1 MLLEEIEKYKITSK
15 KADITKKWYIYAEKS
30 GDLGKSD
37 FESDPATLYCSV
49 SQLYLNSW
57 PGAKGYW
64 NSFRIVLAS

>member
-1 MLLEEIEKYKITSK
+1 MLK
-15 KADITKKWYIYAEKS
+15 KS

-37 FESDPATLYCSV
+37 FESDPATLYSSV

>member
-1 MLLEEIEKYKITSK
+1 MPLEEIEKYKITSK
-15 KADITKKWYIYAEKS
+15 KADSTKNGIVMLKKS

-37 FESDPATLYCSV
+37 FESDPATLYSSV